1 MLHTRKTP
9 ASCSRRD
16 FVGRHHPDTAQSR
29 PMDLSVL
36 EGDSLPGNAVQRC
49 PMLPGPQAQSASSVS
64 LRPVADCNPR
74 GVVTNSRSGTTCSY
88 NPLVTYRFL
97 AAAIQGASTR
107 TPPRVLTRIATHTG
121 FPIRLCTLACE
132 QPSCGQDSFVPLGN
146 QIKPPMM
153 PTANMQPPNRID
165 SARASV
171 LVVPR
176 TVRAAIIEPSRT
188 PQPAMV
194 IGSIDSR

>member
-1 MLHTRKTP
+1 M
-9 ASCSRRD
+9 
-16 FVGRHHPDTAQSR
+16 
-29 PMDLSVL
+29 
-36 EGDSLPGNAVQRC
+36 PGNAVQRY
-49 PMLPGPQAQSASSVS
+49 PMLPGPQVQSASSGRQ
-64 LRPVADCNPR
+64 RPVADCNPR
-74 GVVTNSRSGTTCSY
+74 GVVANSRSGTIYSY
-88 NPLVTYRFL
+88 NPPVTYRFL

-107 TPPRVLTRIATHTG
+107 TPPRVLPRIATHTG
-121 FPIRLCTLACE
+121 SSIRLCTLHCE

-146 QIKPPMM
+146 QIKPPMT

-188 PQPAMV
+188 PQPAIV